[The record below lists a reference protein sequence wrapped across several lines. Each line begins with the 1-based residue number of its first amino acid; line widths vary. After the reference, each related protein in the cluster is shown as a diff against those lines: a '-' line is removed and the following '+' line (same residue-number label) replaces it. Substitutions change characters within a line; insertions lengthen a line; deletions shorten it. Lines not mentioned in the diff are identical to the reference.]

1 MRIFNSLSKQ
11 IEEFKPIEPDFVK
24 MYCCG
29 PTVYKDQQIGN
40 WRTFCLAD
48 FLNRSLKLSGYKVDF
63 IMNMTDVGHMFE
75 TGSDPEGGEDKI
87 EKQSTEEGR
96 SAREIVD
103 MYTKSFL
110 EEFKEMNLLEPKKF
124 TKATEYIDDQINL
137 IATLEERG
145 FTYETSDG
153 VYFDTSK
160 FEQYGELS
168 GLTIENIKEGARIDP
183 NPEKKNPTDF
193 ALWKFSPSDKK
204 RQQEWQSPWGVG
216 FPGWHLE
223 CSSMIMKELGDTIDI
238 HVGGEDLKMIHHQ
251 NEIAQ
256 SECATGQKFVN
267 YWVHGAFLTVDGGK
281 MSKSLGNFYTLSD
294 VKQRGFS
301 PLDLRYLFMT
311 SHYRGPLNF
320 TWEAMQN
327 AQNSLKRIYELVSSY
342 VYDPKA
348 EISDK
353 FMKKFKE
360 KLEEDLNI
368 PEVLAVV
375 WELIKSSIPEESK
388 LNTILKMD
396 DFLGLKLQEHIGVE
410 IPKNV
415 LDLAKMRGEYR
426 KNGIWDKADVLRR
439 QVNDL
444 GYVIDDIP
452 NGDFK
457 VKKKF

>member
-1 MRIFNSLSKQ
+1 MRIYNSLSKQ
-11 IEEFKPIEPDFVK
+11 IEDFKPIEPDLVK

-40 WRTFCLAD
+40 WRTFCLSD
-48 FLNRSLKLSGYKVDF
+48 FLHRALKLNGYKVDF
-63 IMNMTDVGHMFE
+63 IMNMTDVGHLFE

-87 EKQSTEEGR
+87 EQQSLEEGK
-96 SAREIVD
+96 SARDIVD
-103 MYTKSFL
+103 TYTKSFL
-110 EEFKEMNLLEPKKF
+110 EEFKEMNLLEPRKF
-124 TKATEYIDDQINL
+124 TKATEYIDEQIDL
-137 IATLEERG
+137 VATLEEKG

-153 VYFDTSK
+153 IYFDTSK
-160 FEQYGELS
+160 FEKYGELS

-183 NPEKKNPTDF
+183 NPEKKNSTDF

-223 CSSMIMKELGDTIDI
+223 CSSMIMKELGNTIDI

-342 VYDPKA
+342 VYDSKA

-353 FMKKFKE
+353 FMKKFNE
-360 KLEEDLNI
+360 KLEEDLNL
-368 PEVLAVV
+368 PEALAVV
-375 WELIKSSIPEESK
+375 WELIKSNIPEESK

>member
-1 MRIFNSLSKQ
+1 MRIYNSLSKQ
-11 IEEFKPIEPDFVK
+11 IEDFKPIEPDFVK

-40 WRTFCLAD
+40 WRTFCLSD
-48 FLNRSLKLSGYKVDF
+48 FLHRALKLNGYKVDF
-63 IMNMTDVGHMFE
+63 IMNMTDVGHLFE
-75 TGSDPEGGEDKI
+75 AGSDPEGGEDKI
-87 EKQSTEEGR
+87 EQQSLEEGKT
-96 SAREIVD
+96 AKDIVE
-103 MYTKSFL
+103 MYAKSFL
-110 EEFKEMNLLEPKKF
+110 EEFKEMNLLEPRKF
-124 TKATEYIDDQINL
+124 TKATEYIDEQIDL
-137 IATLEERG
+137 VATLEERG

-153 VYFDTSK
+153 IYFDTSK
-160 FEQYGELS
+160 FEKYGELS

-193 ALWKFSPSDKK
+193 ALWKFSPKDKK

-223 CSSMIMKELGDTIDI
+223 CSSMIMTELGDTIDI

-256 SECATGQKFVN
+256 SECATGQKLVN

-311 SHYRGPLNF
+311 SNYRGPLNF

-327 AQNSLKRIYELVSSY
+327 SQNSLKRIYELVASY
-342 VYDPKA
+342 VYNPKA

-353 FMKKFKE
+353 FLKKFRE
-360 KLEEDLNI
+360 KIDEDLNI
-368 PEVLAVV
+368 PEALAVF

-388 LNTILKMD
+388 LNTILKLD
-396 DFLGLKLQEHIGVE
+396 EFLGLKLQEHIGVE

-415 LDLAKMRGEYR
+415 LELAKMRGEYR

-439 QVNDL
+439 QISDL
-444 GYVIDDIP
+444 GYVVEDLP
-452 NGDFK
+452 TGEYK

>member
-1 MRIFNSLSKQ
+1 MRIYNSLSKQ
-11 IEEFKPIEPDFVK
+11 IEDFKPIEPDLVK

-48 FLNRSLKLSGYKVDF
+48 FLHRALKLNGYKVDF
-63 IMNMTDVGHMFE
+63 IMNMTDVGHLFE
-75 TGSDPEGGEDKI
+75 VGNNPEGGEDKI
-87 EKQSTEEGR
+87 EQQSLEEGKT
-96 SAREIVD
+96 ARDIVE
-103 MYTKSFL
+103 MYARSFL
-110 EEFKEMNLLEPKKF
+110 EEFKEMNLLEPRKF
-124 TKATEYIDDQINL
+124 TKATEYIDEQIDL
-137 IATLEERG
+137 VATLEERG
-145 FTYETSDG
+145 YTYETSDG
-153 VYFDTSK
+153 IYFDTSK
-160 FEQYGELS
+160 FEKYGELS

-193 ALWKFSPSDKK
+193 ALWKFSPKDKK

-223 CSSMIMKELGDTIDI
+223 CSSMIMAELGDTIDI

-311 SHYRGPLNF
+311 SNYRGPLNF

-327 AQNSLKRIYELVSSY
+327 SQNSLKRIYELVAGY
-342 VYDPKA
+342 VYNPKA

-353 FMKKFKE
+353 FVKKFRE
-360 KLEEDLNI
+360 KIDEDLNI
-368 PEVLAVV
+368 PEALAVF
-375 WELIKSSIPEESK
+375 WELLKSSISEESK
-388 LNTILKMD
+388 LNTILKLD
-396 DFLGLKLQEHIGVE
+396 EFLGLRLQEHIGVE

-415 LDLAKMRGEYR
+415 LELAKMRGEYR
-426 KNGIWDKADVLRR
+426 KNGIWDKADVLRK
-439 QVNDL
+439 QVSDL
-444 GYVIDDIP
+444 GYVIEDLSS
-452 NGDFK
+452 GDYK

>member
-1 MRIFNSLSKQ
+1 
-11 IEEFKPIEPDFVK
+11 
-24 MYCCG
+24 
-29 PTVYKDQQIGN
+29 
-40 WRTFCLAD
+40 
-48 FLNRSLKLSGYKVDF
+48 
-63 IMNMTDVGHMFE
+63 
-75 TGSDPEGGEDKI
+75 
-87 EKQSTEEGR
+87 
-96 SAREIVD
+96 
-103 MYTKSFL
+103 
-110 EEFKEMNLLEPKKF
+110 
-124 TKATEYIDDQINL
+124 
-137 IATLEERG
+137 
-145 FTYETSDG
+145 
-153 VYFDTSK
+153 
-160 FEQYGELS
+160 
-168 GLTIENIKEGARIDP
+168 
-183 NPEKKNPTDF
+183 
-193 ALWKFSPSDKK
+193 
-204 RQQEWQSPWGVG
+204 
-216 FPGWHLE
+216 
-223 CSSMIMKELGDTIDI
+223 
-238 HVGGEDLKMIHHQ
+238 MIHHQ

>member
-1 MRIFNSLSKQ
+1 MRIYNSLSKQ
-11 IEEFKPIEPDFVK
+11 IEDFKPIEPDLVK

-40 WRTFCLAD
+40 WRTFCLSD
-48 FLNRSLKLSGYKVDF
+48 FLHRALKLNGYKVDF
-63 IMNMTDVGHMFE
+63 IMNMTDVGHLFE

-87 EKQSTEEGR
+87 EQQSLEEGK
-96 SAREIVD
+96 SARDIVD
-103 MYTKSFL
+103 TYTKSFL
-110 EEFKEMNLLEPKKF
+110 EEFKEMNLLEPRKF
-124 TKATEYIDDQINL
+124 TKATEYIDEQIDL
-137 IATLEERG
+137 VATLEEKG

-153 VYFDTSK
+153 IYFDTSK
-160 FEQYGELS
+160 FEKYGELS

-183 NPEKKNPTDF
+183 NPEKKNSTDF

-223 CSSMIMKELGDTIDI
+223 CSSMIMKELGNTIDI

-342 VYDPKA
+342 VYDSKA

-353 FMKKFKE
+353 FMKKFNE
-360 KLEEDLNI
+360 KLEEDLNL
-368 PEVLAVV
+368 PEALAVV
-375 WELIKSSIPEESK
+375 WELIKSNIPEESK

-415 LDLAKMRGEYR
+415 LDLAKMRGEFR

>member
-1 MRIFNSLSKQ
+1 MRIYNSLSKQ
-11 IEEFKPIEPDFVK
+11 IEDFKPIEPDLVK

-40 WRTFCLAD
+40 WRTFCLSD
-48 FLNRSLKLSGYKVDF
+48 FLHRALKLNGYKVDF
-63 IMNMTDVGHMFE
+63 IMNMTDVGHLFE

-87 EKQSTEEGR
+87 EQQSLEEGK
-96 SAREIVD
+96 SARDIVD
-103 MYTKSFL
+103 TYTKSFL
-110 EEFKEMNLLEPKKF
+110 EEFKEMNLLEPRKF
-124 TKATEYIDDQINL
+124 TKATEYIDEQIDL
-137 IATLEERG
+137 VATLEEKG

-153 VYFDTSK
+153 IYFDTSK
-160 FEQYGELS
+160 FEKYGELS

-183 NPEKKNPTDF
+183 NPEKKNSTDF

-223 CSSMIMKELGDTIDI
+223 CSSMIMKELGNTIDI

-342 VYDPKA
+342 VYDSKA

-353 FMKKFKE
+353 FMKKFNE
-360 KLEEDLNI
+360 KLEEDLNL
-368 PEVLAVV
+368 PEALAVV
-375 WELIKSSIPEESK
+375 WELIKSNIPEESK

-426 KNGIWDKADVLRR
+426 KYGIWDKADVLRR

>member
-1 MRIFNSLSKQ
+1 L
-11 IEEFKPIEPDFVK
+11 
-24 MYCCG
+24 
-29 PTVYKDQQIGN
+29 
-40 WRTFCLAD
+40 
-48 FLNRSLKLSGYKVDF
+48 
-63 IMNMTDVGHMFE
+63 FE

-87 EKQSTEEGR
+87 EQQSLEEGK
-96 SAREIVD
+96 SARDIVD
-103 MYTKSFL
+103 TYTKSFL
-110 EEFKEMNLLEPKKF
+110 EEFKEMNLLEPRKF
-124 TKATEYIDDQINL
+124 TKATEYIDEQIDL
-137 IATLEERG
+137 VATLEEKG

-153 VYFDTSK
+153 IYFDTSK
-160 FEQYGELS
+160 FEKYGELS

-183 NPEKKNPTDF
+183 NPEKKNSTDF

-223 CSSMIMKELGDTIDI
+223 CSSMIMKELGNTIDI

-342 VYDPKA
+342 VYDSKA

-353 FMKKFKE
+353 FMKKFNE
-360 KLEEDLNI
+360 KLEEDLNL
-368 PEVLAVV
+368 PEALAVV
-375 WELIKSSIPEESK
+375 WELIKSNIPEESK

>member
-1 MRIFNSLSKQ
+1 MRIYNSLSKQ
-11 IEEFKPIEPDFVK
+11 IEDFKPIEPDFVK

-40 WRTFCLAD
+40 WRTFCLSD
-48 FLNRSLKLSGYKVDF
+48 FLHRALKLNGYKVDF
-63 IMNMTDVGHMFE
+63 IMNMTDVGHLFE
-75 TGSDPEGGEDKI
+75 AGSDSEGGEDKI
-87 EKQSTEEGR
+87 EQQSLEEGKT
-96 SAREIVD
+96 AKDIVE
-103 MYTKSFL
+103 MYAKSFL
-110 EEFKEMNLLEPKKF
+110 EEFKEMNLLEPRKF
-124 TKATEYIDDQINL
+124 TKATEYIDEQIDL
-137 IATLEERG
+137 VATLEERG

-153 VYFDTSK
+153 IYFDTSK
-160 FEQYGELS
+160 FEKYGELS

-193 ALWKFSPSDKK
+193 ALWKFSPKDKK

-223 CSSMIMKELGDTIDI
+223 CSSMIMTELGDTIDI

-256 SECATGQKFVN
+256 SECATGQNPVN

-281 MSKSLGNFYTLSD
+281 MSKSLGNFYTLED
-294 VKQRGFS
+294 IKHRGFS

-320 TWEAMQN
+320 TWEAMQG
-327 AQNSLKRIYELVSSY
+327 AQNTLKRIYDIISSY
-342 VYDPKA
+342 EHDPKA
-348 EISDK
+348 DISDK
-353 FMKKFKE
+353 YIKKFIE
-360 KLEEDLNI
+360 KLDDDLNV
-368 PEVLAVV
+368 PEALAVF
-375 WELIKSSIPEESK
+375 WELVKSTISEESK

-396 DFLGLKLQEHIGVE
+396 EFLGLKLQEHIGVE

-426 KNGIWDKADVLRR
+426 KNGIWDKADVMRK
-439 QVNDL
+439 QMDDL
-444 GYVIDDIP
+444 GYVVEDFP

-457 VKKKF
+457 VKKRF

>member
-1 MRIFNSLSKQ
+1 MRIYNSLSKQ
-11 IEEFKPIEPDFVK
+11 IEDFKPIEPDLVK

-48 FLNRSLKLSGYKVDF
+48 FLHRALKLNGYKVDF
-63 IMNMTDVGHMFE
+63 IMNMTDVGHLFE
-75 TGSDPEGGEDKI
+75 VGNNPEGGEDKI
-87 EKQSTEEGR
+87 EQQSLEEGKT
-96 SAREIVD
+96 ARDIVE
-103 MYTKSFL
+103 MYARSFL
-110 EEFKEMNLLEPKKF
+110 EEFKEMNLLEPRKF
-124 TKATEYIDDQINL
+124 TKATEYIDEQIDL
-137 IATLEERG
+137 VATLEERG
-145 FTYETSDG
+145 YTYETSDG
-153 VYFDTSK
+153 IYFDTSK
-160 FEQYGELS
+160 FEKYGELS

-193 ALWKFSPSDKK
+193 ALWKFSPKDKK

-223 CSSMIMKELGDTIDI
+223 CSSMIMAELGDTIDI

-311 SHYRGPLNF
+311 SNYRGPLNF

-327 AQNSLKRIYELVSSY
+327 SQNSLKRIYELVAGY
-342 VYDPKA
+342 VYNPKA

-353 FMKKFKE
+353 FVKKFRE
-360 KLEEDLNI
+360 KIDEDLNI
-368 PEVLAVV
+368 PEALAVF
-375 WELIKSSIPEESK
+375 WELLKSSISEESK
-388 LNTILKMD
+388 LNTILKLD
-396 DFLGLKLQEHIGVE
+396 EFLGLRLQEHIGVE

-415 LDLAKMRGEYR
+415 LELAKMRGEYR
-426 KNGIWDKADVLRR
+426 KNGIWDKADVLRK
-439 QVNDL
+439 QVSDL
-444 GYVIDDIP
+444 GYVIEDLP
-452 NGDFK
+452 SGDYK